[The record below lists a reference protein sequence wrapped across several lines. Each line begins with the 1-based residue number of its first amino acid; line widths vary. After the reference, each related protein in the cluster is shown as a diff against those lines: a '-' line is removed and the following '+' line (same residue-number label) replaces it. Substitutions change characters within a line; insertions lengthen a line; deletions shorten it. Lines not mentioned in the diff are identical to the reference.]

1 MLSFPPIRAQKS
13 GLYEKPVFSNFYNSS
28 YEVLLK
34 LKLSEILY
42 FRKNTV
48 FFFDEKIFGY

>member
-13 GLYEKPVFSNFYNSS
+13 GLHEKPV
-28 YEVLLK
+28 E
-34 LKLSEILY
+34 LSEILY

-48 FFFDEKIFGY
+48 FVFDEKIFGYEK